1 MIFDHL
7 SNYYSMKKIIIF
19 ALAGFAMYSCSN
31 SGSNN
36 SSGFEIKGNLSN
48 SKGES
53 IYLEKLSQTGVVAVD
68 SATINEKG
76 EFVMNHYSP
85 SIGFYRLRLTES
97 NFAMLVL
104 DSAQKVSVTAD
115 ARDLGNT
122 FKSEGSPET
131 TLFSE
136 YNTLAQGQKT
146 RTDSLENIFRTAMV
160 TLKLDSLRADS
171 LSKELQKPYEYMVN
185 QYSEVVAKKIMQNT
199 QSFAS
204 IMAIQQL
211 RPEQYLDVYKALD
224 KGLTEKYPNNKD
236 IKSFHAMVQ
245 QTEMMV
251 AKTEAIKIGAEAP
264 ELILPTKD
272 NKDLALSSFRGKIV
286 LIDFWAS
293 WCAPCRKELP
303 NVKRAYEKYK
313 NKGFEIL
320 GVSLDKDR
328 DSWLEAIDK
337 EGLKWPQVSDLKF
350 WQSEA
355 CQTYA
360 VQSIPYTVLVDKEG
374 KIIATDLRGADL
386 DKKLAEIFK

>member
-7 SNYYSMKKIIIF
+7 SNYYSMKKIIFF
-19 ALAGFAMYSCSN
+19 ALASFAMYACSN

-36 SSGFEIKGNLSN
+36 PSGFEIKGNLSN

-68 SATINEKG
+68 SATINEQG

-85 SIGFYRLRLTES
+85 SIGFYRLRISES

-104 DSAQKVSVTAD
+104 DSAQKVLITAD

-171 LSKELQKPYEYMVN
+171 LSRELQKPYETMVN
-185 QYSEVVAKKIMQNT
+185 QYSEVVAKKIMQNVS
-199 QSFAS
+199 SFAS

-251 AKTEAIKIGAEAP
+251 AKTEAIKVGAEAP

-272 NKDLALSSFRGKIV
+272 NKDLALSSLRGKIV

-328 DSWLEAIDK
+328 DAWLEAIDK

>member
-1 MIFDHL
+1 
-7 SNYYSMKKIIIF
+7 MKKIIFF
-19 ALAGFAMYSCSN
+19 ALASFVMYACSN

-36 SSGFEIKGNLSN
+36 PSGFEIKGKLSN

-53 IYLEKLSQTGVVAVD
+53 IYLEKLSQTGVAAVD
-68 SATINEKG
+68 SATINEEG

-85 SIGFYRLRLTES
+85 SIGFYRLRINES

-115 ARDLGNT
+115 ARDLGNS

-171 LSKELQKPYEYMVN
+171 LSKELQKPYENMVS
-185 QYSEVVAKKIMQNT
+185 QYSEIVAKKIMGNT
-199 QSFAS
+199 NSFAS

-211 RPEQYLDVYKALD
+211 RPEQYLEVYKALD

-236 IKSFHAMVQ
+236 IQSFHAMVQ

-251 AKTEAIKIGAEAP
+251 AKTEAIKVGAEAP

-303 NVKRAYEKYK
+303 NVKRVYEKYK

-328 DSWLEAIDK
+328 DAWLEAIDK